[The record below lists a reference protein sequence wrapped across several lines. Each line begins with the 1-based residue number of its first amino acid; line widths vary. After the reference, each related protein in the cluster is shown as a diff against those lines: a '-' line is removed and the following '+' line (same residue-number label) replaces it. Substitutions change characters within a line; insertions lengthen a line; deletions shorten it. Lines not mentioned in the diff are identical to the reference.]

1 MARWGFNTGLDGH
14 RVTPLDE
21 HAAEEIADALG
32 YIYEQANQRM
42 LKNVADRLAR
52 GVTTYGW
59 AERKAG
65 EVGAAHRQLESDL
78 AQARRDRISLLDGL
92 AERCAM
98 SGSQKFYQDIG
109 GMLGNTAHISP
120 NSQKAAYILADMNN
134 TLNAAERRILRQ
146 FDDRYADVI
155 GRVSSEF
162 ATGVMNTRQ
171 AVGDALRAFADQGIS
186 GFIDRGGH
194 HWTLRDYSEM
204 AVLTAIER
212 ATLSSYVDTMQSYGF
227 DLAVI
232 DGHAGS
238 CPICTAWEGVI
249 VSVSGE
255 DHRYPSLG
263 EAENEGVFHPRCV
276 HGITTYY
283 EGITHAPRGGFRDH
297 PRAVQQPNTK
307 YTARSQQRYMERQ
320 IRKYKDRLIVAQTQ
334 QQRQMAQNKIRE
346 WTRELDKLIDKQ
358 PASNYLYRHRDRE
371 TATSIHSTPM
381 SSRRPTNWPS
391 GDGGLS
397 TAKLQQLSTYAKGKG
412 IRLDLDSFKHFE
424 GTSSTVEE
432 VINALARVADDF
444 PLLRDKRRGIILH
457 NSYTM
462 NDNDYAQVIGKN
474 IMINNNA
481 FRNHSALEENY
492 RSKAAD
498 RWFVEGTTSASI
510 GYHESGHL
518 VVNIYQLPL
527 WVTDGINPDSLSEY
541 ASQSKQEQ
549 IAESFNAHYSGIRNE
564 SALTIVSKCAK
575 IAQERGINN
584 VD

>member
-14 RVTPLDE
+14 RVTLLDE

-42 LKNVADRLAR
+42 LKNVAARLAR

-65 EVGAAHRQLESDL
+65 EVGAAHRQLEGDL
-78 AQARRDRISLLDGL
+78 AQARRERLSLLDGL

-109 GMLGNTAHISP
+109 SMLGNTAHISP

-297 PRAVQQPNTK
+297 PRAVQQPNAE

-320 IRKYKDRLIVAQTQ
+320 IRKYKDRLIVAQTP

-371 TATSIHSTPM
+371 IANRLTSTSNSGTLGIKQTGGKTPLWLDDKRQALRESQATKAYDAIRSADDIAAISKA
-381 SSRRPTNWPS
+381 S
-391 GDGGLS
+391 GLS
-397 TAKLQQLSTYAKGKG
+397 EQDVQMIKDHVFFAKHNLYDGYETLSPDYDMAVAWK
-412 IRLDLDSFKHFE
+412 RL
-424 GTSSTVEE
+424 
-432 VINALARVADDF
+432 ADGEPEDRDIT
-444 PLLRDKRRGIILH
+444 LLR
-457 NSYTM
+457 
-462 NDNDYAQVIGKN
+462 
-474 IMINNNA
+474 
-481 FRNHSALEENY
+481 
-492 RSKAAD
+492 
-498 RWFVEGTTSASI
+498 
-510 GYHESGHL
+510 HELAEAIAEANGAK
-518 VVNIYQLPL
+518 
-527 WVTDGINPDSLSEY
+527 TLSE
-541 ASQSKQEQ
+541 AHQ
-549 IAESFNAHYSGIRNE
+549 IANQQFDWESQLLKEKGE
-564 SALTIVSKCAK
+564 EGEEDGLL
-575 IAQERGINN
+575 
-584 VD
+584 